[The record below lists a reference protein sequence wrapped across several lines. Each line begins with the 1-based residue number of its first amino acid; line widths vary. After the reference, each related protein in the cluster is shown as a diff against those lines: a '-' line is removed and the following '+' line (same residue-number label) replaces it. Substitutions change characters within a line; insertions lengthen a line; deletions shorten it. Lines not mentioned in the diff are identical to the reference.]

1 MPRVLIAGAQQ
12 EISTFNHVFCD
23 YDFFTKMWGDE
34 IVDKNR
40 GQNTEVSGAIEALEQ
55 MPGMELVPTYNAGA
69 GSAGP
74 LEHASSA
81 RIGDPASMVAL
92 GDLYSYLGR
101 SEDAAEY
108 VGQALALGTR
118 KASFYFHA
126 GMIYSA
132 IGDEGLDREYLE
144 LALGINPHFS
154 LIFADEARAELA
166 RLESA
171 SEA

>member
-1 MPRVLIAGAQQ
+1 M
-12 EISTFNHVFCD
+12 FCD

-40 GQNTEVSGAIEALEQ
+40 GQYTEVGGAIEALEQ
-55 MPGMELVPTYNAGA
+55 MQGMELVSTYNAGA
-69 GSAGP
+69 GSAGL
-74 LEHASSA
+74 LEHASFE
-81 RIGDPASMVAL
+81 RIGDPASMIAL
-92 GDLYSYLGR
+92 GDLCSYLGR

-126 GMIYSA
+126 GMIYAA
-132 IGDEGLDREYLE
+132 IGDEGLAREYLE
-144 LALGINPHFS
+144 LAMEINPHFS

-171 SEA
+171 SGA